1 MEFLRSLRRVF
12 EQAAPLLA
20 GVLPVVGMVLLVV
33 AAGFAVHSWNFA
45 RTRVRA
51 TATITENVSGFA
63 KEGGVV
69 YTPRFRFRL
78 PSGELVTVQ
87 AAAGS
92 EEIEFPAGETV
103 PVLYRAGDPQGAII
117 ATGWRAYEGAI
128 VFGVLGVVLFDL
140 GLALRVM
147 LRRWLAAI
155 GKECP

>member
-1 MEFLRSLRRVF
+1 MELLRWLRKSFDHVSPSLAAFL
-12 EQAAPLLA
+12 PL
-20 GVLPVVGMVLLVV
+20 VGMVLLVI

-51 TATITENVSGFA
+51 AATITENVSEFA

-69 YTPRFRFRL
+69 YVPRFRFRL

-87 AAAGS
+87 AASGS
-92 EEIEFPAGETV
+92 EEVEFPAGETV

-117 ATGWRAYEGAI
+117 ATTWRAYEGAI

-140 GLALRVM
+140 GWALRVI
-147 LRRWLAAI
+147 LRSRAAVAS
-155 GKECP
+155 

>member
-1 MEFLRSLRRVF
+1 MEFLNWLRRSF
-12 EQAAPLLA
+12 ERVAPPLA
-20 GVLPVVGMVLLVV
+20 GVLPVLGMALLLV

-51 TATITENVSGFA
+51 IATITENVSGFA

-78 PSGELVTVQ
+78 PDGRLVTVQ
-87 AAAGS
+87 AAKGDEA
-92 EEIEFPAGETV
+92 IEFPAGETV

-117 ATGWRAYEGAI
+117 ATVWRAYEGAI

-140 GLALRVM
+140 GWALRLMV
-147 LRRWLAAI
+147 RASAAKPVVS
-155 GKECP
+155 G